1 MYYPKEVKDILKN
14 IPKEYHKDIEKI
26 LKFYFKSTKENQVIG
41 AKLALSLLKDL
52 SDFDPEK
59 IVNGQAYVCDGD
71 QCDGG

>member
-26 LKFYFKSTKENQVIG
+26 IKFYFTSIKANQVIG
-41 AKLALSLLKDL
+41 AKLVLNFIKDL
-52 SDFDPEK
+52 SDSDPEK
-59 IVNGQAYVCDGD
+59 IINDQLYICDGD

>member
-26 LKFYFKSTKENQVIG
+26 IKFYFKSTKENQIIG
-41 AKLALSLLKDL
+41 AKLALNFLKDL
-52 SDFDPEK
+52 ADYDPEK
-59 IVNGQAYVCDGD
+59 IINGQACVCDGD